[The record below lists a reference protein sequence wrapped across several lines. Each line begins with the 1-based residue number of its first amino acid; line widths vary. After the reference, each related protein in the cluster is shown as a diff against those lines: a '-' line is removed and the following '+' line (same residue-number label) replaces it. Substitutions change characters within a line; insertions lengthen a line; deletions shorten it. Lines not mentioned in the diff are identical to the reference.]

1 MAYRCDPPEMSNL
14 EDMLQKRRAKKID
27 IEITP
32 RTRQGECK
40 LNSSTINTNSVF
52 STIFFFHPLVTV
64 KREIDERKEFL
75 EEMQSLG
82 SNIGRQYEGLIR
94 SEIAQKTD
102 ELERLRYHHQTSRG
116 SSNEDYEDGD
126 SSTDN

>member
-1 MAYRCDPPEMSNL
+1 M
-14 EDMLQKRRAKKID
+14 
-27 IEITP
+27 IT
-32 RTRQGECK
+32 
-40 LNSSTINTNSVF
+40 STINTKSVF
-52 STIFFFHPLVTV
+52 STIFFPLVTV

-102 ELERLRYHHQTSRG
+102 ELERLRYHHQTSQG

-126 SSTDN
+126 STDN